1 MANYHQFHKLFEK
14 CNGHSKSKIY
24 QKCYRLEQQG
34 DFFVHFIYFRLS
46 IVIQVQI
53 CLLLFTELSRTEQV
67 PIIAKQMSKFKKFQL
82 SLWSGPKLIQK
93 LYKNLQKLYFLSD
106 KSFTLHFRQGS

>member
-46 IVIQVQI
+46 IVIQVQCRYYLRL
-53 CLLLFTELSRTEQV
+53 CLLETVSSLVSLTTELRDRNLDRVGKQLVVSGNVGRSGDQQQQV
-67 PIIAKQMSKFKKFQL
+67 
-82 SLWSGPKLIQK
+82 
-93 LYKNLQKLYFLSD
+93 
-106 KSFTLHFRQGS
+106 H